1 MVAYAAGVEID
12 DRNVYINHARH
23 LVAAGHTTS
32 HEKTRAGKL
41 DPERGRHRAFYRR
54 SWIGQNQGRRR
65 HNYWYVLALVFTL
78 YGYRARYVCTFRA
91 TSDHNTPSNAARGP
105 VAG

>member
-1 MVAYAAGVEID
+1 MLLLPRYPVTRIARPFSGGVSTAFNRREIAEKLTINNSTVVAYAAGDEID
-12 DRNVYINHARH
+12 DRDVLIHHARH

-54 SWIGQNQGRRR
+54 SWIG
-65 HNYWYVLALVFTL
+65 
-78 YGYRARYVCTFRA
+78 
-91 TSDHNTPSNAARGP
+91 
-105 VAG
+105 